1 MKEKQ
6 NTDVFDCATNDCAYN
21 CDGACRIGPVENCP
35 PHTRKRLAWMACVW
49 FTLLSMCAGC
59 TARALQLEKSAPLAT
74 TYIPTTAPTV
84 DPVATPAPTPE
95 PVTDEMLATGR
106 FDGYFDGTVF
116 LGDSL
121 TVSLYNYCLKQRQEN
136 ERFLGDAQFLAAVGM
151 SVRMA
156 SYDSRN
162 LLQYE
167 ERAVGTTEGLLKM
180 NAKRVFVMLG
190 VNDFAG
196 KYPEATLQ
204 YFEAMIDA
212 IQQKCKGT
220 EIVVQGVLP
229 VSEEFCRQRH
239 VSVEDWNG
247 FNLLLE
253 QLCVDKGVR
262 YFSFAKQM
270 MDENGY
276 LSADLTSD
284 GMCHI
289 NTEGTAIWV
298 KSLRRFAAEQHAQ
311 SDVYSGEKQL

>member
-1 MKEKQ
+1 MTK
-6 NTDVFDCATNDCAYN
+6 
-21 CDGACRIGPVENCP
+21 
-35 PHTRKRLAWMACVW
+35 
-49 FTLLSMCAGC
+49 
-59 TARALQLEKSAPLAT
+59 
-74 TYIPTTAPTV
+74 
-84 DPVATPAPTPE
+84 
-95 PVTDEMLATGR
+95 
-106 FDGYFDGTVF
+106 
-116 LGDSL
+116 
-121 TVSLYNYCLKQRQEN
+121 TVSLYNYCLKQRREN

-151 SVRMA
+151 SVRLA

-167 ERAVGTTEGLLKM
+167 EQAVGTTEGLLKM
-180 NAKRVFVMLG
+180 GAKRVFVMLG

-204 YFEAMIDA
+204 YFETMIDA

-262 YFSFAKQM
+262 YFSFAEQM

-298 KSLRRFAAEQHAQ
+298 KALRRFAVEQ
-311 SDVYSGEKQL
+311 YM

>member
-6 NTDVFDCATNDCAYN
+6 NIDVFDCATNDCAYN
-21 CDGACRIGPVENCP
+21 CDGACRIGPVENRP

-59 TARALQLEKSAPLAT
+59 TAKTPQLEESTPLAT
-74 TYIPTTAPTV
+74 TYIPTTAPTA
-84 DPVATPAPTPE
+84 DLAITPAPTLE

-121 TVSLYNYCLKQRQEN
+121 TVSLYNYCLKQRRED
-136 ERFLGDAQFLAAVGM
+136 EHFLGDAQFLAAVGM

-156 SYDSRN
+156 SYDNRN

-262 YFSFAKQM
+262 YFSFAEQM

-289 NTEGTAIWV
+289 NKEGTAIWV
-298 KSLRRFAAEQHAQ
+298 KSLRRFAAEQCVQ

>member
-1 MKEKQ
+1 
-6 NTDVFDCATNDCAYN
+6 
-21 CDGACRIGPVENCP
+21 
-35 PHTRKRLAWMACVW
+35 
-49 FTLLSMCAGC
+49 
-59 TARALQLEKSAPLAT
+59 
-74 TYIPTTAPTV
+74 
-84 DPVATPAPTPE
+84 
-95 PVTDEMLATGR
+95 MLATGR

-121 TVSLYNYCLKQRQEN
+121 TVSLYNYCLKQRREN

-151 SVRMA
+151 SVRLA
-156 SYDSRN
+156 SYDNRN

-167 ERAVGTTEGLLKM
+167 EQAVGTTEGLLKIG
-180 NAKRVFVMLG
+180 AKRVFVMLG

-204 YFEAMIDA
+204 YFETMIDA

-262 YFSFAKQM
+262 YFSFAEQM

-298 KSLRRFAAEQHAQ
+298 KALRRFAVEQYMQ
-311 SDVYSGEKQL
+311 FNVYGRRNNKIITK

>member
-6 NTDVFDCATNDCAYN
+6 NIDVFDCATNDCAYN
-21 CDGACRIGPVENCP
+21 CDGTYRIGPVENRP

-59 TARALQLEKSAPLAT
+59 MAKTPQLEESTPLAA
-74 TYIPTTAPTV
+74 TYIPTTVPTA
-84 DPVATPAPTPE
+84 DPAITPAPTLE

-121 TVSLYNYCLKQRQEN
+121 TVSLYNYCLKQRREN

-151 SVRMA
+151 SVRLA
-156 SYDSRN
+156 SYDNRN

-167 ERAVGTTEGLLKM
+167 EQAVGTTEGLLKM
-180 NAKRVFVMLG
+180 GAKRVFVMLG
-190 VNDFAG
+190 VNDYAG

-204 YFEAMIDA
+204 YFETMIDA
-212 IQQKCKGT
+212 IQQKCEGA

-262 YFSFAKQM
+262 YFSFAEQM

-298 KSLRRFAAEQHAQ
+298 KALRRFAVEQ
-311 SDVYSGEKQL
+311 YM